1 MIDCVSKIE
10 QENKKRETGK
20 TNALETNYLQFFFP
34 IKPSFQNLCHLPL
47 YLFTMEAAKD
57 NICTLGSDAVI
68 IQNVEKYTPKG
79 CEQKIKQKNKN
90 KNC

>member
-47 YLFTMEAAKD
+47 
-57 NICTLGSDAVI
+57 
-68 IQNVEKYTPKG
+68 
-79 CEQKIKQKNKN
+79 
-90 KNC
+90 